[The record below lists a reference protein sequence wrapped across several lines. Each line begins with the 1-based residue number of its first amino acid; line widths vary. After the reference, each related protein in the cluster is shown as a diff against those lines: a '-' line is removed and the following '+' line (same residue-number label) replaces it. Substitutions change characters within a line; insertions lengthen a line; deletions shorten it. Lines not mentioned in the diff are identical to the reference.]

1 MLTLLPVC
9 EQERG
14 LESLQSLKCL
24 HRSQR
29 PVQVTLTLQRTQA
42 RQLDMEFR
50 ELVTEVENNMENI
63 DTCNELFEDF
73 ITAFET
79 NHEKSSDS
87 FELAMLLLCLGRY
100 PDSFNIIRNMEV
112 CQEDTAPQFESL
124 EDFFSARQ
132 LTEERGEA
140 DVDEDVEW
148 LLPRPHR
155 LPCSPYQYLFLGQVY
170 CQNRPAG
177 TVVIIKVSRSWW

>member
-1 MLTLLPVC
+1 
-9 EQERG
+9 
-14 LESLQSLKCL
+14 
-24 HRSQR
+24 
-29 PVQVTLTLQRTQA
+29 
-42 RQLDMEFR
+42 MEFR
-50 ELVTEVENNMENI
+50 ELVTEVEDNIENI
-63 DTCNELFEDF
+63 DTCNELFEDY

-100 PDSFNIIRNMEV
+100 QDSFNIIRNMEV
-112 CQEDTAPQFESL
+112 CQADTAPQVESL

-132 LTEERGEA
+132 LTGERGEA

-155 LPCSPYQYLFLGQVY
+155 LPCSPYQYLFLGQV
-170 CQNRPAG
+170 
-177 TVVIIKVSRSWW
+177 